1 MKEEPMKWKR
11 RAAVALAAL
20 LGSKQAT
27 ATTSGV
33 VTAVA
38 FMPVV
43 EHAAPWVLGLMGS
56 AIVHAHFPPRS
67 SAMAVSNGIIS
78 VVLGG
83 LGGPSL
89 TPVLEGVSGW
99 SFGTKG
105 MLLVSFGLAAAWP
118 WVAPKIFDGL
128 SGMWTGFV
136 SGFTKRQGG
145 E

>member
-1 MKEEPMKWKR
+1 MNWKR
-11 RAAVALAAL
+11 RSTVALAAL

-38 FMPVV
+38 FIPVV

-83 LGGPSL
+83 LGGPVVVGLLGHYLGIS
-89 TPVLEGVSGW
+89 TGI
-99 SFGTKG
+99 KA
-105 MLLVSFGLAAAWP
+105 MLLASFVLAAAWP
-118 WVAPKIFDGL
+118 WVAPSLWDGVK
-128 SGMWTGFV
+128 GMWSGFVTGFA
-136 SGFTKRQGG
+136 KRQGG
-145 E
+145 DDGRA